1 MFISHIPKCRNCV
14 PVEIVSISHIPKCR
28 NCKHVEIMVLI
39 FRWRASR
46 AVEIVFHQNCGAF
59 LAGALRAR
67 VEIVFTPC
75 SRNVE
80 IVNAWKLGDYEVRL
94 RPSFCK
100 VKKPFIAS

>member
-14 PVEIVSISHIPKCR
+14 TVEIVSISHIPKCR

-46 AVEIVFHQNCGAF
+46 AVEIVFHQNCGSIF
-59 LAGALRAR
+59 SWRGAR

-100 VKKPFIAS
+100 VKITL

>member
-1 MFISHIPKCRNCV
+1 
-14 PVEIVSISHIPKCR
+14 
-28 NCKHVEIMVLI
+28 MVLI

-100 VKKPFIAS
+100 VKITLYSLVKPQNFRLRRLFCKVKSHLYRSQTAKCSPAARIL